1 MIFRF
6 GGPERYIE
14 QRGHP
19 RLRMR
24 HARFPVDEAARNRWM
39 ELMNRAM
46 SRVDIPQEAAAILRE
61 YFESTA
67 SAMMNRL

>member
-1 MIFRF
+1 
-6 GGPERYIE
+6 
-14 QRGHP
+14 
-19 RLRMR
+19 MR